1 MRFEQLCMGC
11 MTHKGEERVC
21 PHCHWKETSIPASPY
36 HLPPRTIVNHRY
48 LIGRVIQ
55 QGKFGITYL
64 AFDTG
69 SRRRCVVKE
78 FLPKDIITRFP
89 GNPNIII
96 NDIESQ
102 PDFSYCLSK
111 FSEETAV
118 LQKIRPQP
126 GLAHTFDFFREN
138 STAYRVN
145 EYVDAITLSDYLIE
159 NGGKASFHQMITMLT
174 PVMSGLEKMHA
185 RGLLHFD
192 IYPDN
197 LLVNTDGTAKLIN
210 FSGSNFVIARRW
222 KILRSILR
230 PGYSP
235 QELFYNIRISGPWS
249 DIYALAATLYF
260 ALTGYPVPD
269 AINRVK
275 RDTLVPPSQYNPN
288 VSPEVEK
295 HLLRALAVHP
305 AARFQSMRAFKEA
318 LLKTWYEKERRSEDA
333 AIDPFKQIVCSF
345 CSTSNEVLTTDLL
358 AGTTSCFACHRPL
371 TIADLESGPVL
382 PRQKSAKLPPA
393 QTAPKAFKV
402 RRTPPL
408 DINAFTVIT
417 CQACEA
423 RNEVLVSDLG
433 TMATC
438 IVCGSRLDS
447 AGEAAAMETPEA
459 KPRRRKPTGKSPS
472 GASAKTVIPRIDQP
486 EEAPP
491 YPDPEAAAPKLEE
504 APEQA
509 GLADAPEA
517 AAAPDQQAPEAA
529 APPTPDELEPE
540 TVTTDEPAQFDKTD
554 TETAAPDV
562 PESKPLPERE
572 SSGAPETLD
581 DISIPDRLFELLQ
594 ESAREK
600 HDRGRRGLAADEE
613 TGLSQPQELST
624 PEPPGPSPRPP
635 QDNGAEQLAD
645 SANPATPPPAEKDRP
660 APVNKTGRQ
669 ARKASPAADQPVAEM
684 PPVEPKPVAPPPRR
698 RKRKKAPPAA
708 DDSGQVTY
716 LDCPECHHRNQ
727 FLLENVLQGVSCVNC
742 GHSFISAP
750 MVDGAA
756 AAAPADMTPAAVMK
770 RTRLSTPVMAALVVI
785 ILLFA
790 AAGSY
795 YYVQHSRTAA
805 VEEQHTRFVQI
816 GERFFQAGDYA
827 EALANYQ
834 AALALMPDDAVQD
847 KIRQC
852 QDLLLEAEQQKAAE
866 ELYQLTA
873 LDRADSLFEAG
884 DFRAARD
891 AYQALLQNA
900 PEDSYLSERLAEI
913 AGRLAAPPTAQPKQ
927 PAATPKAER
936 LVAHSTDDIQ
946 AMIDRAAPNSTI
958 QFSEGIYKLSQPLTI
973 RKSLRLLGAG
983 PNHTLIIS
991 DIPEVMI
998 RVNTGVKFS
1007 AAGIGFE
1014 YEGRDWADVLVVNDA
1029 TVQFSRCAFKGAV
1042 YDPGAHQGGSGIL
1055 FNGSSGGVVSE
1066 SFFSGNQFAIYSKD
1080 KSKPVIQNSELR
1092 SNHTGIRI
1100 SGEARPT
1107 VKQNHIYDNSS
1118 NGIAIFDAA
1127 QPKVLENRIRLN
1139 RANGLYFSTA
1149 DFSGTIIKNEILD
1162 NKDLGVLLADQSR
1175 PTLEENIIRG
1185 NGLGGLQYKD
1195 QSRGILRNN
1204 QIQGNKYGGIKV
1216 INAAAPTLTKNTI
1229 RSNQGD
1235 GIEIMDKAHPTV
1247 NGNEIVQ
1254 NSGDGISLLLIEPGG
1269 LLTNNTCTGNRGY
1282 GISILKPAQPSM
1294 VNNTI
1299 HGNNEGSIYQEDIT
1313 QN

>member
-21 PHCHWKETSIPASPY
+21 PHCHWKETSLPASPY

-249 DIYALAATLYF
+249 DIYALAATMYF

-333 AIDPFKQIVCSF
+333 AIDPFKQIVCPF

-358 AGTTSCFACHRPL
+358 AGTSSCFACHRPL

-382 PRQKSAKLPPA
+382 PKPKSSKLPPA

-408 DINAFTVIT
+408 DVNAFTVIT

-438 IVCGSRLDS
+438 IVCGSRLDNAFES
-447 AGEAAAMETPEA
+447 PPFPEA
-459 KPRRRKPTGKSPS
+459 SSAAESPPPAPEAPVEKSHRRRPSKKSPP
-472 GASAKTVIPRIDQP
+472 ARPVIPRLDQP
-486 EEAPP
+486 EAEPSYGEPETPAPETLASAPAENRPAQPRVSDASGTPETAERAPQTAPEPETPHAPP
-491 YPDPEAAAPKLEE
+491 AQEAQVSDSAAPEKAE
-504 APEQA
+504 
-509 GLADAPEA
+509 
-517 AAAPDQQAPEAA
+517 A
-529 APPTPDELEPE
+529 APPE
-540 TVTTDEPAQFDKTD
+540 T
-554 TETAAPDV
+554 
-562 PESKPLPERE
+562 
-572 SSGAPETLD
+572 ETLD
-581 DISIPDRLFELLQ
+581 DISIPDRLFDLLQ

-600 HDRGRRGLAADEE
+600 RNKASRAAESDEE
-613 TGLSQPQELST
+613 AGPAQPPESPS
-624 PEPPGPSPRPP
+624 PEPPGPPPRQT
-635 QDNGAEQLAD
+635 QDNDTEQLANSPD
-645 SANPATPPPAEKDRP
+645 QKTSPSTEQERHDPADTNGRHSPDAPLAADRPIAEAPPEKLEPPP
-660 APVNKTGRQ
+660 
-669 ARKASPAADQPVAEM
+669 S
-684 PPVEPKPVAPPPRR
+684 PRR

-716 LDCPECHHRNQ
+716 LDCPKCHHRNQ
-727 FLLENVLQGVSCVNC
+727 FLLEDVLRGVNCVNC
-742 GHSFISAP
+742 GHAFISSP
-750 MVDGAA
+750 MVDGK
-756 AAAPADMTPAAVMK
+756 AAPADITPADVM
-770 RTRLSTPVMAALVVI
+770 RRSRLSVPVMAALAAV
-785 ILLFA
+785 ILLL
-790 AAGSY
+790 AGTGGY
-795 YYVQHSRTAA
+795 YYVQHSRTVAL
-805 VEEQHTRFVQI
+805 ETQHSRFVQI
-816 GERFFQAGDYA
+816 GERFFQTGDYP
-827 EALANYQ
+827 EALANFQ
-834 AALALMPDDAVQD
+834 AALALMPEDETLQA
-847 KIRQC
+847 KIREC

-866 ELYQLTA
+866 DLYQMTA

-884 DFRAARD
+884 NFSAARD
-891 AYQALLQNA
+891 AYQALLQNM
-900 PEDSYLSERLAEI
+900 PGDSYISERLAETD
-913 AGRLAAPPTAQPKQ
+913 GRLAAPPAAQPKK
-927 PAATPKAER
+927 PAATPIAQK
-936 LVAHSTDDIQ
+936 LVAHSNDDIQ
-946 AMIDRAAPNSTI
+946 ALIDQAAPNSTI
-958 QFSEGIYKLSQPLTI
+958 QFAEGIYKLTQPLTI
-973 RKSLRLLGAG
+973 RKPLRMLGAG

-991 DIPEVMI
+991 DLPEAMI
-998 RVNTGVKFS
+998 RVSKGVKFS

-1014 YEGRDWADVLVVNDA
+1014 YEGREWADVLVVNDA

-1042 YDPGAHQGGSGIL
+1042 YDPGARQGGSGIV

-1066 SFFSGNQFAIYSKD
+1066 SFFSGNQFAVYSKD
-1080 KSKPVIQNSELR
+1080 NSKPVIQNSELR

-1139 RANGLYFSTA
+1139 RANGLYFSA
-1149 DFSGTIIKNEILD
+1149 NDFSGTIIKNEILD

-1204 QIQGNKYGGIKV
+1204 QIQGNKYGGIKI

-1229 RSNQGD
+1229 RNNQGD
-1235 GIEIMDKAHPTV
+1235 GIEILDKAHPTV

-1254 NSGDGISLLLIEPGG
+1254 NSGDGISLLLLEPGG

-1299 HGNNEGSIYQEDIT
+1299 HGNNEGSIYQEDIS

>member
-21 PHCHWKETSIPASPY
+21 PHCHWKETSLPASPY

-197 LLVNTDGTAKLIN
+197 LLVNTDGTARLIN

-249 DIYALAATLYF
+249 DIYALAATMYF

-345 CSTSNEVLTTDLL
+345 CSASNEVLTTDLL

-382 PRQKSAKLPPA
+382 PKPASAKLPPA

-447 AGEAAAMETPEA
+447 AVEAPPFPEIPAAPEA
-459 KPRRRKPTGKSPS
+459 PVEKAPRRRPAKKSPPNRP
-472 GASAKTVIPRIDQP
+472 VIPRIDQP
-486 EEAPP
+486 ETEPHYGEPETPEPEASAPAENRSDEARKVTASDAP
-491 YPDPEAAAPKLEE
+491 ETVESPQKTAPEPEAADAAPTPEAKILDSA
-504 APEQA
+504 APEKA
-509 GLADAPEA
+509 EP
-517 AAAPDQQAPEAA
+517 
-529 APPTPDELEPE
+529 APPE
-540 TVTTDEPAQFDKTD
+540 
-554 TETAAPDV
+554 
-562 PESKPLPERE
+562 
-572 SSGAPETLD
+572 PETLD
-581 DISIPDRLFELLQ
+581 DISIPDRLFDLLQ

-600 HDRGRRGLAADEE
+600 RNRAHRAEVSDEE
-613 TGLSQPQELST
+613 AGPSQSPESPT
-624 PEPPGPSPRPP
+624 PEPPGPPPR
-635 QDNGAEQLAD
+635 QAQSNGTEQLANSPD
-645 SANPATPPPAEKDRP
+645 QTS
-660 APVNKTGRQ
+660 
-669 ARKASPAADQPVAEM
+669 SPAAEPERHDPADTNGRHSHDAPPVADQLVAEA
-684 PPVEPKPVAPPPRR
+684 PPKKREPPPPPRR
-698 RKRKKAPPAA
+698 RKRKKTPPAT

-716 LDCPECHHRNQ
+716 LDCPKCNHRNQ
-727 FLLENVLQGVSCVNC
+727 FLLEDVLRGVNCVNC
-742 GHSFISAP
+742 GHAFISSP
-750 MVDGAA
+750 MVDGK
-756 AAAPADMTPAAVMK
+756 AAPASATPAEVMK
-770 RTRLSTPVMAALVVI
+770 RNRLSFPVMMVLAAV
-785 ILLFA
+785 ILLL
-790 AAGSY
+790 AGAGGY
-795 YYVQHSRTAA
+795 YYVQHTRATALEA
-805 VEEQHTRFVQI
+805 QHNRFVEI
-816 GERFFQAGDYA
+816 GERFFQTGDYT
-827 EALANYQ
+827 EALANFQ
-834 AALALMPDDAVQD
+834 AALALMPEDETLEA
-847 KIRQC
+847 KIREC

-866 ELYQLTA
+866 DLYQLTA

-884 DFRAARD
+884 NFSAARE
-891 AYQALLQNA
+891 AYQALLQNS
-900 PEDSYLSERLAEI
+900 PEDSYVSERLAEI
-913 AGRLAAPPTAQPKQ
+913 DARRAAPAVAQPEK
-927 PAATPKAER
+927 PVATPKAEK
-936 LVAHSTDDIQ
+936 LVAHSNDDIQ
-946 AMIDRAAPNSTI
+946 VLIDKAAPNSTI
-958 QFSEGIYKLSQPLTI
+958 QFTEGIYKLTQPLTI

-991 DIPEVMI
+991 DLPEAMI
-998 RVNTGVKFS
+998 RVSKGVKFS

-1014 YEGRDWADVLVVNDA
+1014 YEGREWADVLVVDDA

-1042 YDPGAHQGGSGIL
+1042 YDPGARQGGSGIV
-1055 FNGSSGGVVSE
+1055 FTGSSGGVVSE

-1080 KSKPVIQNSELR
+1080 NSKPVIQNSELR

-1139 RANGLYFSTA
+1139 RANGLYFSAT

-1204 QIQGNKYGGIKV
+1204 QIQGNKYGGIKI
-1216 INAAAPTLTKNTI
+1216 INAAAPTLTKNNI
-1229 RSNQGD
+1229 RNNQGD
-1235 GIEIMDKAHPTV
+1235 GIEILDKAHPTV

-1254 NSGDGISLLLIEPGG
+1254 NSGDGISLLLLEPGG
-1269 LLTNNTCTGNRGY
+1269 MLTNNTCTGNRGY
-1282 GISILKPAQPSM
+1282 GISILKPAQPAM

-1299 HGNNEGSIYQEDIT
+1299 HGNNEGSIYQEDIS

>member
-21 PHCHWKETSIPASPY
+21 PHCRWKETSIPASPY
-36 HLPPRTIVNHRY
+36 HLPPRTILNHRY

-275 RDTLVPPSQYNPN
+275 RDSLVPPSQYNPN

-382 PRQKSAKLPPA
+382 PKPASAKTPPA

-447 AGEAAAMETPEA
+447 AGAAPPFPETPTAAESAPPAPKAPAEKSRRRRPAGKTPPA
-459 KPRRRKPTGKSPS
+459 KP
-472 GASAKTVIPRIDQP
+472 VIPRIDQP
-486 EEAPP
+486 EADP
-491 YPDPEAAAPKLEE
+491 PEAEPETPAHAPDEISPAETYHPEFQERDAAE
-504 APEQA
+504 AA
-509 GLADAPEA
+509 GNAATPQETAPEA
-517 AAAPDQQAPEAA
+517 ASPEAPPAPEESAPEPEVAETPPDKAAA
-529 APPTPDELEPE
+529 APPG
-540 TVTTDEPAQFDKTD
+540 K
-554 TETAAPDV
+554 
-562 PESKPLPERE
+562 
-572 SSGAPETLD
+572 ETLD
-581 DISIPDRLFELLQ
+581 DISIPDRLFDLLQ

-600 HDRGRRGLAADEE
+600 RDRARRATVGDEE
-613 TGLSQPQELST
+613 TGPSQS
-624 PEPPGPSPRPP
+624 PEPPTPEFPGPPPLPP
-635 QDNGAEQLAD
+635 QDNGTDPLAE
-645 SANPATPPPAEKDRP
+645 PATEASPPPAAKEKSVP
-660 APVNKTGRQ
+660 ADKNGKHSPE
-669 ARKASPAADQPVAEM
+669 ASPAAETPSAQPE
-684 PPVEPKPVAPPPRR
+684 PPPAPPRR

-716 LDCPECHHRNQ
+716 LDCPKCHHRNQ
-727 FLLENVLQGVSCVNC
+727 FLLEDVLRGVNCVNC
-742 GHSFISAP
+742 GHSFISSP
-750 MVDGAA
+750 MVDGKAA
-756 AAAPADMTPAAVMK
+756 AAGATPAAVLK
-770 RTRLSTPVMAALVVI
+770 RSRLSVPMMALLAAV
-785 ILLFA
+785 ILLL
-790 AAGSY
+790 AGAGGY
-795 YYVQHSRTAA
+795 FYVQHTRTAA
-805 VEEQHTRFVQI
+805 LEAQHSHLVQI
-816 GERFFQAGDYA
+816 GERFFQAGNYP
-827 EALANYQ
+827 EALANFQ
-834 AALALMPDDAVQD
+834 AALALMPGDEALQTR
-847 KIRQC
+847 IRES

-866 ELYQLTA
+866 DLYRMTA

-884 DFRAARD
+884 NFTAARD
-891 AYQALLQNA
+891 AYQALLQES
-900 PEDSYLSERLAEI
+900 PDDSYISERLAEI
-913 AGRLAAPPTAQPKQ
+913 DARMAAPPAAQPKK
-927 PAATPKAER
+927 PAATPKAQR
-936 LVAHSTDDIQ
+936 LVAHSDDDIQ
-946 AMIDRAAPNSTI
+946 LLIDRAAPNSTI
-958 QFSEGIYKLSQPLTI
+958 QFAEGIYKLTRPLTI
-973 RKSLRLLGAG
+973 RKSLRLLGNG

-991 DIPEVMI
+991 DLPEAMI
-998 RVNTGVKFS
+998 RVSKGVKFS

-1014 YEGRDWADVLVVNDA
+1014 YEGREGADVLVVNDA
-1029 TVQFSRCAFKGAV
+1029 TVQLSRCAFKGAV
-1042 YDPGAHQGGSGIL
+1042 YDPGNRQGGSGIV
-1055 FNGSSGGVVSE
+1055 FNGNSGGVVSE
-1066 SFFSGNQFAIYSKD
+1066 SFFSGNQFAVYSKD
-1080 KSKPVIQNSELR
+1080 SSKPVVQNSELR

-1127 QPKVLENRIRLN
+1127 QPKILENRIRLN
-1139 RANGLYFSTA
+1139 RANGLYFSA
-1149 DFSGTIIKNEILD
+1149 SDFSGTIIKNEILD

-1195 QSRGILRNN
+1195 QSKGILRNN
-1204 QIQGNKYGGIKV
+1204 QILGNKYGGVKIL
-1216 INAAAPTLTKNTI
+1216 NTAAPTLTKNNI
-1229 RSNQGD
+1229 RNNQGD
-1235 GIEIMDKAHPTV
+1235 GIEILDKAHPTV

-1254 NSGDGISLLLIEPGG
+1254 NSGDGISLLLLEPGG
-1269 LLTNNTCTGNRGY
+1269 MLTNNTCTGNRGY
-1282 GISILKPAQPSM
+1282 GISILKPAQPAM